1 MSMDTALFSDHTS
14 TSSTTHSAHQLLGVV
29 PGKVEPVLLHLDL
42 EHHRQPTRMR
52 CVGHVAGAARRL
64 ESGHC
69 DRQSDFLMFEFQLR
83 VTRQNLRA
91 LRALPTLQKPT
102 IDCSPRA
109 IRRSNVASAQTR
121 TWESPSF
128 ISLQI
133 RSTLRRRGW

>member
-14 TSSTTHSAHQLLGVV
+14 TSSTAHSARQLLGVV

-42 EHHRQPTRMR
+42 EHHGQPTRMR

-69 DRQSDFLMFEFQLR
+69 DRQSYFLMFEFQLR

-102 IDCSPRA
+102 ISCSPRA

-121 TWESPSF
+121 T
-128 ISLQI
+128 
-133 RSTLRRRGW
+133 